1 MAIKRVVDT
10 AKVRVKADRSGV
22 DTGAKRVVINALCES
37 AVEVGTV

>member
-10 AKVRVKADRSGV
+10 TKVRARADRSGV
-22 DTGAKRVVINALCES
+22 DTGAKRVVINAFCET